1 MMRNE
6 QKNRSAF
13 TLIEV
18 MVATMLIGI
27 AVAALLLTTGA
38 FTRVNAAGIGLST
51 AEFLI
56 EEIRELTVS
65 IDVIDPNTLTETF
78 GVESGETLATYD
90 DLDDFNAKTFSPPI
104 DINRSQLNDFAAFS
118 QVITVQNVS
127 TSDLTLAVENHAS
140 PFVKV
145 TVQILMNNKMITESS
160 WIRAR

>member
-1 MMRNE
+1 
-6 QKNRSAF
+6 
-13 TLIEV
+13 

-27 AVAALLLTTGA
+27 AVASLLLTTGA

-56 EEIRELTVS
+56 EEIRELTAS
-65 IDVIDPNTLTETF
+65 IDVIDPNTLTATF

-104 DINRSQLNDFAAFS
+104 DINRLQLNDFAAFS

-127 TSDLTLAVENHAS
+127 TSDLTLTVANHAS

-145 TVQILMNNKMITESS
+145 TVLILMNNKVITESS

>member
-13 TLIEV
+13 TFVEV
-18 MVATMLIGI
+18 MIATVLIGI
-27 AVAALLLTTGA
+27 AVASLIVTTGA
-38 FTRVNAAGIGLST
+38 FTHVNAAGIDLST

-56 EEIRELTVS
+56 EEIRGLTAS
-65 IDVIDPNTLTETF
+65 IDVIDPETAEATF

-104 DINRSQLNDFAAFS
+104 DINRTELGSFAVFS

-127 TSDLTLAVENHAS
+127 TSDLTLAAANHTT

-145 TVQILMNNKMITESS
+145 TVQILMNNKTISRSS

>member
-18 MVATMLIGI
+18 MVATMLVGI
-27 AVAALLLTTGA
+27 AVASLLLTTGA
-38 FTRVNAAGIGLST
+38 FTRVNAAGIDLST

-65 IDVIDPNTLTETF
+65 IDVIDPNTLTATF

-104 DINRSQLNDFAAFS
+104 DINRLQLNDFAAFS
-118 QVITVQNVS
+118 QVITVENVS
-127 TSDLTLAVENHAS
+127 TSNLTLTVANHAS